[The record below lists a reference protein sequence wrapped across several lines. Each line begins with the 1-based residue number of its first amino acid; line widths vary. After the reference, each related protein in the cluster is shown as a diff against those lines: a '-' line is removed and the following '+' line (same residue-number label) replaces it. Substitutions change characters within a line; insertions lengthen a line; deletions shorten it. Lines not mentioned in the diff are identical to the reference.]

1 MIRFLSVFIEIGDG
15 VENCNTH
22 NRLIF
27 DLGQLLHAQKCRTN
41 LFCRFCKMHEE
52 IVLLIAVNPQ
62 ILLDCFKRHKHRTT
76 SPLCRKTNEIA
87 DKMDKWTIYQPFILS
102 VCTASSRTSLP
113 STRSFM
119 T

>member
-1 MIRFLSVFIEIGDG
+1 MIRFLPMFIEIGYGIEHRD
-15 VENCNTH
+15 TH
-22 NRLIF
+22 DCLIF
-27 DLGQLLHAQKCRTN
+27 DLGQFLHTQKCRTN
-41 LFCRFCKMHEE
+41 LFCRFRKVREE
-52 IVLLIAVNPQ
+52 IVFLIPVNPQ
-62 ILLDCFKRHKHRTT
+62 LSLHCCKRHKHRTT

-87 DKMDKWTIYQPFILS
+87 DKMDKWTIYHPFILS